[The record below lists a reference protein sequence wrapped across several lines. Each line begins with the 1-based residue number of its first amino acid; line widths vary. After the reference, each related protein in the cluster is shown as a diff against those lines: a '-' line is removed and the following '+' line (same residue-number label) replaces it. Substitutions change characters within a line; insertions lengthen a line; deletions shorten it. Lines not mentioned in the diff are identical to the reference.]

1 MAELTTIARPYAKAI
16 FQHALEKKSLTQ
28 WSKLL
33 AQLALVASDGAIK
46 ALLLKPQ
53 LTAEQKINV
62 FASVCDCVFDDTAKN
77 FLLQLASNRRLE
89 VLPAVYILFQEFLA
103 EQEKTVDVNVKS
115 AYPLSDEEVKKL
127 TASLRARLG
136 KEVKMESEV
145 DESLIGGIIVHA
157 GDMVIDSS
165 VRGKLAKLTNVLNT

>member
-16 FQHALEKKSLTQ
+16 FQHALENKALAQ
-28 WSKLL
+28 WSTML
-33 AQLALVASDGAIK
+33 AQLALAASDKAIK

-53 LTAEQKINV
+53 LTAEQKVDV
-62 FASVCDCVFDDTAKN
+62 FVSVCDCDFDQSAKS
-77 FLLQLASNRRLE
+77 FLLQLADNKRLD
-89 VLPAVYILFQEFLA
+89 VLPAVYVLFQDFLA

-115 AYPLSDEEVKKL
+115 AYPLSEAEVKKL
-127 TASLRARLG
+127 TASLKARLG
-136 KEVKMESEV
+136 REVKMESEV

-165 VRGKLAKLTNVLNT
+165 VRGKLAKLTHVLNT